1 MDVSYSLSSLS
12 LSRVIRRFRIQKL
25 VINLFS
31 FCTLLPGIHGYRLF
45 ISLSSSQ
52 GRSHASTFSPGQLL
66 LPRALPAPLE
76 LVLPWNRRHE
86 LLSSE
91 LAHMEGVWFEMIHG
105 SCGYSLDNLG
115 IDSPLALAQA
125 YETRAKLQ
133 SKHPELTE
141 DGAIHIEIIK
151 TTADK
156 ILSQPLADIGGK
168 GLFTKE
174 IDEAL
179 INGHICL
186 TAASLAE
193 LPAVSVV
200 GTASLRRKSQILHKY
215 PSLSVEDNCYFRGL
229 VASPDGTRGMRAL

>member
-1 MDVSYSLSSLS
+1 MDIAYSSLCQAHKVALTRQPSPPVNSCS
-12 LSRVIRRFRIQKL
+12 LGSV
-25 VINLFS
+25 
-31 FCTLLPGIHGYRLF
+31 
-45 ISLSSSQ
+45 SSSS
-52 GRSHASTFSPGQLL
+52 GAV
-66 LPRALPAPLE
+66 RACVAVE
-76 LVLPWNRRHE
+76 QKTRTAIIRI
-86 LLSSE
+86 
-91 LAHMEGVWFEMIHG
+91 GTHG
-105 SCGYSLDNLG
+105 
-115 IDSPLALAQA
+115 SPLALAQA

>member
-91 LAHMEGVWFEMIHG
+91 LAHMEGKI
-105 SCGYSLDNLG
+105 SLLCG
-115 IDSPLALAQA
+115 DSPLALAQA

>member
-91 LAHMEGVWFEMIHG
+91 LAHME
-105 SCGYSLDNLG
+105 DNLG